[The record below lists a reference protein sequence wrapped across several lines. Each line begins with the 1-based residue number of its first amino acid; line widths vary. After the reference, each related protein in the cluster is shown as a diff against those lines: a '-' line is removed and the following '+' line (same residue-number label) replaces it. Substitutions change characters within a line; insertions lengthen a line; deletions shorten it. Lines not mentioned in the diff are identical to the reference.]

1 MPSFHVTEANSVISF
16 ASLPRLKSGK
26 CCFNLLKTK
35 MGWACIEDKLVTA
48 ETLGHNVK
56 QSYAVLNNE

>member
-16 ASLPRLKSGK
+16 ASLPRLKVESVVLI
-26 CCFNLLKTK
+26 CLRLKWV
-35 MGWACIEDKLVTA
+35 GLVLEDKLVTA